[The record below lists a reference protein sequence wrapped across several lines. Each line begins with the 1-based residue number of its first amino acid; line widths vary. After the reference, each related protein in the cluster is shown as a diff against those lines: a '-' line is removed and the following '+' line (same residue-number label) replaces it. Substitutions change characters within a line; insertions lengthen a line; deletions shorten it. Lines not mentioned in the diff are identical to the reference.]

1 MNLLIVADKS
11 EIKSYQ
17 TVIKNVPN
25 LSVLGTVTRINTDFV
40 EELQSKY
47 NPHAIIFDTAVPTK
61 GIAASVAI
69 GKIAQAYPYMKLLVM
84 TEETDSNSYSSYCT
98 VKGQVSS
105 IELQDILSNMAKGV
119 DYNGNDAIA
128 ASTSAYDDFDGSA
141 PTEELRNVQPNI
153 FQSRVDNLSTS
164 VQSSKIRRS
173 RKIKFNPV
181 IVAIAVGAVA
191 IMAIVAALIIKA
203 GRNGVADAAT
213 PDEAVVVETT
223 TAPSSDSQGLYSAAE
238 QIASAAIAEP
248 TTSMQ
253 TTAQPTTHRPTVQ
266 PTTEVVTKAPPKAS
280 TVERPENTERQTEN
294 HAPER
299 SAVSQE
305 SKSDSVNNGNSGNA
319 DNRQKQNSYIGGD
332 PIVSYNDGGGYY
344 NAGNNEV
351 SSVKLSYSSKSMSVG
366 DTLQLSATVSPATA
380 NQSLSWSTSN
390 SSVVSV
396 SNGYLVAHRAGSATI
411 TARAANGKSATC
423 SIKVSAHDNS
433 ADVHLSATEYNV
445 STGQTVTITL
455 YGANNV
461 TWNMSN
467 NLPYIVSHSG
477 NQLSLRARSS
487 GQTIV
492 TAKDNHTGKTYTC
505 TYNVK

>member
-47 NPHAIIFDTAVPTK
+47 NPHAIIFDTDVPAKGLAAPAV
-61 GIAASVAI
+61 IE
-69 GKIAQAYPYMKLLVM
+69 KIAQAYPYMKILVM
-84 TEETDSNSYSSYCT
+84 TEEADNTNYSSYCT

-119 DYNGNDAIA
+119 DFNGNDAIA
-128 ASTSAYDDFDGSA
+128 ASTSAYDFDGSA
-141 PTEELRNVQPNI
+141 PTVELKNVQPNI

-164 VQSSKIRRS
+164 VSSSKIRRS

-223 TAPSSDSQGLYSAAE
+223 IAPSSDSQGLYSAAE
-238 QIASAAIAEP
+238 QLASAAFAEP
-248 TTSMQ
+248 TTSIQ
-253 TTAQPTTHRPTVQ
+253 TTAQPATHRPTVQ
-266 PTTEVVTKAPPKAS
+266 PTTETVTKAPPKAS
-280 TVERPENTERQTEN
+280 TVERPENTEQQTEN

-319 DNRQKQNSYIGGD
+319 DNRQKQNSYIAGD

-411 TARAANGKSATC
+411 TARATNGKSATC

-445 STGQTVTITL
+445 SIGQTVTITL

>member
-47 NPHAIIFDTAVPTK
+47 NPHAIIFDTDVPAK
-61 GIAASVAI
+61 GIAAPAVI
-69 GKIAQAYPYMKLLVM
+69 EKIAQAYPYMKILVM
-84 TEETDSNSYSSYCT
+84 TEEADNTNYSSYCT

-119 DYNGNDAIA
+119 DFNGNDAIA
-128 ASTSAYDDFDGSA
+128 ASTSAYDFDGSA
-141 PTEELRNVQPNI
+141 PTEELKNVQPNI

-191 IMAIVAALIIKA
+191 IMTIVAALIIKA
-203 GRNGVADAAT
+203 GRNSVADAAT

-223 TAPSSDSQGLYSAAE
+223 IAPSSDSQGLYSAAE
-238 QIASAAIAEP
+238 QLASAAIAEP
-248 TTSMQ
+248 TTSIQ

-266 PTTEVVTKAPPKAS
+266 PTTEAVTKAPPKAS
-280 TVERPENTERQTEN
+280 TVERPENTEQQTEN

-411 TARAANGKSATC
+411 TARATNGKSATC

>member
-47 NPHAIIFDTAVPTK
+47 NPHAIIFDTDVPAKGLAAPAV
-61 GIAASVAI
+61 IE
-69 GKIAQAYPYMKLLVM
+69 KIAQAYPYMKILVM
-84 TEETDSNSYSSYCT
+84 TEEADNTNYSSYCT

-119 DYNGNDAIA
+119 DFNGNDAIA
-128 ASTSAYDDFDGSA
+128 ASTSAYDFDGSA
-141 PTEELRNVQPNI
+141 PTVELKNVQPNI

-238 QIASAAIAEP
+238 QLVSAAIAEP
-248 TTSMQ
+248 TTSIQ

-266 PTTEVVTKAPPKAS
+266 PTTEAVTKAPPKAS

-455 YGANNV
+455 YGANSV